1 MPEARRCPQCSAEL
15 PVDAPEGLC
24 PRCLLQQGIGEVSG
38 TPSSRATDPTLV
50 PRTPSPGG
58 LSPGSKLRYFGD
70 YELLEEIARGG
81 MGVVYKAR
89 QNTLKRIVALKMI
102 LSGQLAGPEEV
113 RRFYVEAEAAARL
126 DHPNI
131 VPIFEI
137 GQHDGQHYF
146 SMAFVDGES
155 LARRV
160 AAGPLPPRAAA
171 ELVKKVADAVAY
183 AHVEGVVHRD
193 LKPANVLID
202 RDGQP
207 RVTDFGLAK
216 HMFSGAGDDSIAS
229 LTATGQVL
237 GTPSYMPPE
246 QAGGESKEIGPL
258 SDVYSLGAILYC
270 LVTGRPPFQA
280 AGTVETLI
288 QVLQQEAVSPR
299 LLNPKVPRDLETICL
314 KCLEKKPQKR
324 FASAAAFAEDLRRF
338 LTNEPI
344 VARPITPWERA
355 MKWAKRRPAIA
366 AMTAAI
372 ILAVLLGLSGITW
385 QWREAES
392 ARQVAASKAVAEAEA
407 RRLAENSRQAETEA
421 RAKAETERDAKDAA
435 LQRAESLRLTAQSSA
450 VLSSNPGLA
459 LLLAIEGAGRSKP
472 RLATHNN
479 ALLAALTQCRERR
492 TILASALDSDT
503 RPQHGVVV
511 TSLAISHDGRRFATT
526 SVPQSI
532 AGLGRAFV
540 SKDNAMR
547 IWDAE
552 TGAPVSSFDVTG
564 LTPTAVEFSP
574 DDHLAVI
581 TFEGGASIH
590 YGDGVRRIYSDRAVR
605 VCDPSTGQE
614 VAVLK
619 GHTNRV
625 VTAHFS
631 PDGRRVVTASWDNT
645 ARVWDARS
653 GRSLAVFPC
662 GQFALASATFS
673 PDGTRILTVSS
684 NAVRPAKTLSKQE
697 ESVEWDPPLRRNRVQ
712 CEVRQ
717 LALQS
722 SWTFNPL
729 GAPAIKI
736 WDAESGRQPFV
747 LGERGEVSAA
757 CAAFSPDG
765 SQLAAGLY
773 VGTVKV
779 WDVRAKRVLRTWK
792 HLPQKISSVAYSGDG
807 KRLLVTYGELTN
819 ENQRSLAVWSA
830 VDGNEIVHWGEDKF
844 QNGIRRAQL
853 SPEGRQVLILPGS
866 ESQRR
871 EDKWRSA
878 SVVLRNVPGPD
889 TAGHVDDEAVIL
901 KGHEGSIAAAEFKV
915 DGREAVTA
923 GTDGTLRIWSCRGPH
938 DYGTVLR
945 GPSEAI
951 GRAAFSP
958 DGRFVLSTYGLD
970 RVGGFTEGRSVR
982 VWNPQ
987 TGALLHTVKP
997 VVSVLQGPATV
1008 AVLGVL
1014 RSLVDP
1020 SHIPASPV
1028 NVVLEEMILGT
1039 VSHAEFSRDGRQL
1052 LTVSN
1057 DSHVR
1062 RDLGSSENGQNSPAH
1077 DGLPGTPVENLKS
1090 GTSVE
1095 YAPVRVW
1102 DIESGKKVV
1111 QLSAFDRGVQSAS
1124 LSPDGRRIVT
1134 VADNSCGYV
1143 RLNANDVFIGN
1154 GTWETGPHD
1163 PAIRIWDAQTG
1174 KHSLALV
1181 GPAWRAYGA
1190 AWSADGRFLF
1200 TATADANHKPHLQV
1214 WDAENF
1220 KSVRELETATQSL
1233 GYSAGQP
1240 AFDAANQHVMLL
1252 RTDEDANPKIVT
1264 VWNLEGGAKGIELR
1278 GHEGRVNDGVFSPD
1292 GSRIVTASDDRTA
1305 RVWNVTNGEQ
1315 LFVLRGHD
1323 NEVHSARFSP
1333 DGQWIVTGSDD
1344 TTARVWYAN
1353 TGREYFTLTGHRAPV
1368 FDASFSP
1375 DSKCIVTGSGD
1386 GTARI
1391 WPIDPLA
1398 AAISRKPRDLTS
1410 REREMFEVRP

>member
-1 MPEARRCPQCSAEL
+1 MAEARLCPQCGAEL
-15 PVDAPEGLC
+15 PVDAPAGLC
-24 PRCLLQQGIGEVSG
+24 PGCLLQHGIGNGSG
-38 TPSSRATDPTLV
+38 SPASTVLGPTLP
-50 PRTPSPGG
+50 PRTTNESGSAPGT
-58 LSPGSKLRYFGD
+58 KVRYFGD

-113 RRFYVEAEAAARL
+113 KRFYVEAEAAARL

-216 HMFSGAGDDSIAS
+216 HMSSGAGDDGIAS

-280 AGTVETLI
+280 ASTVETLI
-288 QVLQQEAVSPR
+288 QVLQQEAISPR

-324 FASAAAFAEDLRRF
+324 FASAGALAEDLRRF

-392 ARQVAASKAVAEAEA
+392 ARQVAASKADAEAEA
-407 RRLAENSRQAETEA
+407 RRLAESSRQAETEA
-421 RAKAETERDAKDAA
+421 RAKAETERDAKDVA

-479 ALLAALTQCRERR
+479 ALLTALTQCRERR
-492 TILASALDSDT
+492 TILASALDPDT
-503 RPQHGVVV
+503 RPQHGVVF

-526 SVPQSI
+526 SVPQSV

-540 SKDNAMR
+540 SKDNAVR

-552 TGAPVSSFDVTG
+552 TGAPVSWFHVTG

-574 DDHLAVI
+574 DDHLALI

-625 VTAHFS
+625 VAAHFS

-653 GRSLAVFPC
+653 GRSLAVLPC

-673 PDGTRILTVSS
+673 PDGRRILTVSS
-684 NAVRPAKTLSKQE
+684 NAVRPANTLSKE
-697 ESVEWDPPLRRNRVQ
+697 EQSVEWDPPLRRKPVQ
-712 CEVRQ
+712 SEVRQ

-722 SWTFNPL
+722 SWSINPL

-736 WDAESGRQPFV
+736 WDAESKSQPFV
-747 LGERGEVSAA
+747 LGETGEVSTA

-773 VGTVKV
+773 LGTVKV
-779 WDVRAKRVLRTWK
+779 WDVRTKRVLRTWK
-792 HLPQKISSVAYSGDG
+792 HLLQKISSVAYSSDG
-807 KRLLVTYGELTN
+807 RRLLVTYGELTN
-819 ENQRSLAVWSA
+819 ETQSSLAVWSA
-830 VDGNEIVHWGEDKF
+830 VDGNEIVRWGEEKF
-844 QNGIRRAQL
+844 PNGIRRAQF
-853 SPEGRQVLILPGS
+853 SPDGRQVVVLPGS
-866 ESQRR
+866 GSQRR
-871 EDKWRSA
+871 EDKWGSA
-878 SVVLRNVPGPD
+878 SVVLRNVPGPYN
-889 TAGHVDDEAVIL
+889 AGRIEDEALIL
-901 KGHEGSIAAAEFKV
+901 KGHEGTIAAAEFTV
-915 DGREAVTA
+915 DEREAVTA
-923 GTDGTLRIWSCRGPH
+923 GTDGTLRIWSCRGPR

-945 GPSEAI
+945 GSSDAI

-958 DGRFVLSTYGLD
+958 DGQFVFTTYGLD
-970 RVGGFTEGRSVR
+970 RRGGFTEGRSV
-982 VWNPQ
+982 WLWDPK
-987 TGALLHTVKP
+987 TGALLHTLKRVF
-997 VVSVLQGPATV
+997 SGMQGPASV

-1014 RSLVDP
+1014 RVLTDP
-1020 SHIPASPV
+1020 SHLPDPPV
-1028 NVVLEEMILGT
+1028 NVVLEPMILGA
-1039 VSHAEFSRDGRQL
+1039 VSHADFSPDSRRL
-1052 LTVSN
+1052 LTVSS

-1062 RDLGSSENGQNSPAH
+1062 RDPDTSVKGESAAAH
-1077 DGLPGTPVENLKS
+1077 DALPGTPIEKLKT
-1090 GTSVE
+1090 GKSVE
-1095 YAPVRVW
+1095 YAPVRLW
-1102 DIESGKKVV
+1102 DVESGKMLV
-1111 QLSAFDRGVQSAS
+1111 QLAGFDRGVRSAS
-1124 LSPDGRRIVT
+1124 LSPNGRWIVT
-1134 VADNSCGYV
+1134 VADNFCQYV
-1143 RLNANDVFIGN
+1143 RLNENDVFIGYA
-1154 GTWETGPHD
+1154 TQDSGPHD

-1174 KHSLALV
+1174 KHSLAVV

-1190 AWSADGRFLF
+1190 SWSADGRFLF
-1200 TATADANHKPHLQV
+1200 TATADANHKPHLQI
-1214 WDAENF
+1214 WDAQNF
-1220 KSVRELETATQSL
+1220 KSVRELEAATQNL

-1264 VWNLEGGAKGIELR
+1264 VWNLEGGTKGIELR
-1278 GHEGRVNDGVFSPD
+1278 GHEGRVNDGAFSPD

-1305 RVWNVTNGEQ
+1305 RVWNVANGEQ

-1344 TTARVWYAN
+1344 TTARVWYAD

-1398 AAISRKPRDLTS
+1398 AAISRKPHDLTS
-1410 REREMFEVRP
+1410 REREMFQVGP